1 MAMAEVGETFEVEV
15 TGFAHGGLGVARH
28 DGQVVFVAGGLPGEK
43 VQVIVTELGSG
54 GRFVRSDATAVR
66 AASPHRVEPPCQYSA
81 PGGCGGCDLQHAALG
96 YQRELKAA
104 VLAEQFARLTRRE
117 ISVPVQELPGAQ
129 PDGLGT
135 RTRVEFAVSAQGRA
149 GLRRARSH
157 ELVEIECCLLGV
169 PGAQGEDVLDRTW
182 RDTTAVDVIVPSVGP
197 RTVVPTPVAAAA
209 PVVTERVEIDGR
221 SLDFHV
227 SARGFWQVH
236 PGAPPAFVASVLRML
251 NPQPGDRVLDLYAGV
266 GLFAAF
272 LADAVTPLGQVIA
285 VESDADACRHARG
298 NLAAYRNAL
307 VIQGRVDDLF
317 GVPRPKRRGAAG
329 QRTSRPRKLRRSPL
343 LPESADLV
351 VLDPPRS
358 GAGQS
363 VCRVIAGLR
372 PRAIAYVAC
381 DPAALARDAA
391 YLLDQGYEL
400 GEVQA
405 FDAFPM
411 THHFETIAL
420 FTRRA

>member
-1 MAMAEVGETFEVEV
+1 M
-15 TGFAHGGLGVARH
+15 
-28 DGQVVFVAGGLPGEK
+28 
-43 VQVIVTELGSG
+43 
-54 GRFVRSDATAVR
+54 
-66 AASPHRVEPPCQYSA
+66 
-81 PGGCGGCDLQHAALG
+81 
-96 YQRELKAA
+96 
-104 VLAEQFARLTRRE
+104 
-117 ISVPVQELPGAQ
+117 
-129 PDGLGT
+129 
-135 RTRVEFAVSAQGRA
+135 
-149 GLRRARSH
+149 
-157 ELVEIECCLLGV
+157 
-169 PGAQGEDVLDRTW
+169 
-182 RDTTAVDVIVPSVGP
+182 
-197 RTVVPTPVAAAA
+197 
-209 PVVTERVEIDGR
+209 
-221 SLDFHV
+221 
-227 SARGFWQVH
+227 
-236 PGAPPAFVASVLRML
+236 
-251 NPQPGDRVLDLYAGV
+251 
-266 GLFAAF
+266 
-272 LADAVTPLGQVIA
+272 ADAVTPLGQVIA

-307 VIQGRVDDLF
+307 VVQGRVDDLF

-329 QRTSRPRKLRRSPL
+329 QRTSRTRKLRRSPL